1 MGCRGLPGSPFHFKF
16 SAMAYLV
23 TSPPAIEP
31 LSLEEAKLWLKVPDS
46 MTADD
51 DLIEGLVVEA
61 RQYVERVTGR
71 ALIAQTISDYWDAF
85 PAAGDKFPRV
95 LVLSVAPV
103 LSLSDLSYLVNGASP
118 GDYTVW
124 DFDNFQVD
132 QFSGVMGI
140 GGARIVRN
148 SGVSWPETAD
158 YPNAVRVEYE
168 AGYGYA
174 ASDVPGPIRQA
185 IKRLIGSWYYGRK
198 GGWDEDFKMVQDLLN
213 PYKVF
218 K

>member
-1 MGCRGLPGSPFHFKF
+1 
-16 SAMAYLV
+16 MAYLV
-23 TSPPAIEP
+23 TSPPAVEP
-31 LSLEEAKLWLKVPDS
+31 LELEEAKLWLKVPES

-51 DLIEGLVVEA
+51 DLIEALVVEA
-61 RQYVERVTGR
+61 RQYVERATGR
-71 ALIAQTISDYWDAF
+71 ALIEQTIVEYWDGF

-95 LVLSVAPV
+95 LVPSVAPV
-103 LSLSDLSYLVNGASP
+103 VSVVELAYVADGAAP

-124 DFDNFQVD
+124 DNTDSVNYQLDLV
-132 QFSGVMGI
+132 SGTNGI

-148 SGVSWPETAD
+148 SGVSWPETDD

-168 AGYGYA
+168 AGYGAA
-174 ASDVPGPIRQA
+174 ASDIPGPIRQA